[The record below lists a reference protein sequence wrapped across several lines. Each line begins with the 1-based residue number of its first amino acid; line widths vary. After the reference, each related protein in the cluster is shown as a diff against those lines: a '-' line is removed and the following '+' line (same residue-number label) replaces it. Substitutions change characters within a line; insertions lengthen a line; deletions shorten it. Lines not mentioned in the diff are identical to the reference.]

1 MPGDYRYLDEST
13 LVASTYWGTISLVD
27 ILETISHRVSE
38 LSEHHPKASVVD
50 LSAAKW
56 NETSPKF
63 MHHEMER
70 LRPALAPPKVRTVLI
85 APSDFFYGFARM
97 YAIMH
102 NIYGAANV
110 DVVRSWADAAKILDM
125 DLSSAETWAR
135 ERIAQEEATQ
145 VDDTTTRIPKP

>member
-27 ILETISHRVSE
+27 ILETITHRAGD
-38 LSEHHPKASVVD
+38 LAEHHPKASVVD

-56 NETSPKF
+56 HETPPKF
-63 MHHEMER
+63 MHHQIER

-102 NIYGAANV
+102 NVYGAANV
-110 DVVRSWADAAKILDM
+110 EVARSWADAALLLGM
-125 DLSSAETWAR
+125 DLSSAESWSR
-135 ERIAQEEATQ
+135 ERVAQEEAAETQ
-145 VDDTTTRIPKP
+145 DTIRMPKP